1 MKKREKKKASKSMSF
16 VNVIC
21 ESFSKFTLIIQE
33 QRWHIMPELF
43 KKWNANLHKDR
54 LWKGLKL
61 EDRWLEQVFNKW
73 DSHHLTNLFYWMGEM
88 TSTSFYRWR

>member
-33 QRWHIMPELF
+33 QR
-43 KKWNANLHKDR
+43 
-54 LWKGLKL
+54 
-61 EDRWLEQVFNKW
+61 
-73 DSHHLTNLFYWMGEM
+73 
-88 TSTSFYRWR
+88 